1 MKSQVSPDATPAP
14 PSTEDVTPTPPS
26 AEDVTPAPPNAEE
39 KEELEDEDE
48 EVTHF
53 SEGQLIPSVSG
64 LSVHSYS
71 DDSEISED
79 IIEEGT

>member
-1 MKSQVSPDATPAP
+1 MKTQVSPEVSLAAP
-14 PSTEDVTPTPPS
+14 R
-26 AEDVTPAPPNAEE
+26 AEE
-39 KEELEDEDE
+39 KEEVEDED

-64 LSVHSYS
+64 LSAAHSYS

-79 IIEEGT
+79 IIEEGM